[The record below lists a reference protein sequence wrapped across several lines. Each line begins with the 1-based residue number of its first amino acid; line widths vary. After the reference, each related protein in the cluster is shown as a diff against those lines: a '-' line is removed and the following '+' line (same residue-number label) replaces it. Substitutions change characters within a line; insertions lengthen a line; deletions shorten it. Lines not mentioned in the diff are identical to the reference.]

1 MFNTINLKLILYGQ
15 NSFILAIQYNE
26 LSFFYFASFDRQK
39 LYKCIQVNKSNLSLN
54 LTFFLCDFFFNF
66 QITKLKKMEKAI
78 SRQKILLHHLNPSS
92 STHVNESSSL
102 YVCFISF
109 LCFFQ
114 LLFSIMAFSSCC
126 PFLPI
131 SLNSVFN
138 LWENY
143 PFANFA
149 RIISFHWS
157 LAHNFVKVLV
167 LNVCMFIQ

>member
-1 MFNTINLKLILYGQ
+1 
-15 NSFILAIQYNE
+15 
-26 LSFFYFASFDRQK
+26 
-39 LYKCIQVNKSNLSLN
+39 
-54 LTFFLCDFFFNF
+54 
-66 QITKLKKMEKAI
+66 MEKAI

-149 RIISFHWS
+149 RIISLHW
-157 LAHNFVKVLV
+157 LLDHNFVKVFV
-167 LNVCMFIQ
+167 LNVYIFIQLVVSLVWHVREVPFWHLYENLLSWLIVSSEFYWSFDLVYIYDFDFICLIGCFGKSTHVALLLLIVSLTDC